1 MNSAYGTVTYRVLAD
16 HSVVPSKGYVQFT
29 PVDIV
34 THAQETTPA
43 RIDRQRVKA
52 DINSQGYATLPIPA
66 PPRNSLHPE
75 PLPSNDNPNVFR
87 LAVGSWLC
95 KHFIGPGPQIP
106 DFVFT
111 VYPNTPENPN
121 PLDLALLDA
130 HIPPPLDPNQN
141 TYYLKVP
148 TSGQPGDVLA
158 WQKNPVTGVPE
169 IVLVQVSTAA
179 NTVLSVNGEVGNVI
193 LTSADVGALA
203 QDQLDTDPT
212 LAANS
217 DGKVPSQK
225 AVVSLVQNAVALLSS
240 EVGSALSERVKK
252 TELATVATTGDYDDL
267 LNKPTIPEPSEPDY
281 SLVED
286 LLDAHIENPDPH
298 PALDIPSLS
307 LLFENGLI

>member
-1 MNSAYGTVTYRVLAD
+1 MPRLTVSVSKQTSTLRV
-16 HSVVPSKGYVQFT
+16 
-29 PVDIV
+29 
-34 THAQETTPA
+34 
-43 RIDRQRVKA
+43 
-52 DINSQGYATLPIPA
+52 TL
-66 PPRNSLHPE
+66 R
-75 PLPSNDNPNVFR
+75 PNV
-87 LAVGSWLC
+87 
-95 KHFIGPGPQIP
+95 
-106 DFVFT
+106 
-111 VYPNTPENPN
+111 
-121 PLDLALLDA
+121 
-130 HIPPPLDPNQN
+130 
-141 TYYLKVP
+141 
-148 TSGQPGDVLA
+148 DVLA

-169 IVLVQVSTAA
+169 IILVQVSTAA